1 MHPDAVTRLAAVF
14 RDSGVSDP
22 SKDYLTTLAA
32 GLNECWKPTRP
43 FAVLANPSARSG
55 EMDAEGVHVILAL
68 RRAERA
74 IGELGRAARG

>member
-1 MHPDAVTRLAAVF
+1 MNPDAVTQLVAVF
-14 RDSGVSDP
+14 RDSGVGDP
-22 SKDYLTTLAA
+22 SKDYLPTLAT

-43 FAVLANPSARSG
+43 FAVLANSSAQSG
-55 EMDAEGVHVILAL
+55 EMEAEKVHVILAL